1 MKNNGNLVLLDS
13 SSKII
18 WQSFD
23 SPTDTILLRQVLAMG
38 QKLDSNAN
46 GTVDYSTEQYRLE
59 VQMNGNVLLS
69 AFRFAD
75 PAYWYTET
83 VGNQSVSVIFNH
95 STTFMYVGTNTRI
108 LSSKLNTT
116 DFIIGKFTPIED
128 YYHRATISDHGN
140 LQQWCLA
147 FALHLTIKESPAS
160 ACVVIHHWIK
170 KIPPKGCYPNVTVDF
185 CDANSSASDP
195 TIEEYNNTDIPS
207 ENFAD
212 MFSFQTTDVTEC
224 KKAVLDDCFCAAG
237 VWSNSRCFKKRMPLL
252 IAKVAVLLLI
262 IWWLLLKFLRG
273 FSLKLKDSPSW
284 VVLLAAF
291 LSCSVLALVF
301 GITVVYNHPLTQ
313 PYIHGQPSAKP
324 KSLHRVT
331 EELHQVDEGTQIED
345 MILVDWVLCCV
356 KAGNLRSIVSHDLE
370 VLGDLRFETM
380 TMIGLW
386 CICSNPTLRPS
397 MNKVIQMLEGTVE
410 VGVPPEVV
418 AQIS

>member
-83 VGNQSVSVIFNH
+83 VGNQS
-95 STTFMYVGTNTRI
+95 
-108 LSSKLNTT
+108 
-116 DFIIGKFTPIED
+116 
-128 YYHRATISDHGN
+128 
-140 LQQWCLA
+140 CLA

-370 VLGDLRFETM
+370 VLGDFKRFETM

-397 MNKVIQMLEGTVE
+397 MKKVIQMLEGTVE
-410 VGVPPEVV
+410 VGVPPEVD
-418 AQIS
+418 AQMS